1 MTTPSSFKRVDL
13 EKIILTNINEFG
25 WHAVNVIENDAQPP
39 WSYTIGLYD
48 TWSHPELIIV
58 GRSRA
63 TAHHMLNSIAT
74 ELEYDRRPDLG
85 TPIDTILPGI
95 PCHFIEVHPRYY
107 PDYVGFARWY
117 YRKRNF
123 PMTQIVWP
131 NTDGQYPWEEDA
143 PASFKEWQPILGSSP
158 LADSRRRL

>member
-48 TWSHPELIIV
+48 TWSHPELIII

-63 TAHHMLNSIAT
+63 TAQHMLATIVT
-74 ELEYDRRPDLG
+74 ELEYDRRPDLNL
-85 TPIDTILPGI
+85 PDDNVLPGSL
-95 PCHFIEVHPRYY
+95 CHFIEVHPRYY

-117 YRKRNF
+117 YRKRTF
-123 PMTQIVWP
+123 PMMQIVWP

-143 PASFKEWQPILGSSP
+143 PESFKEWQPMLGSSP
-158 LADSRRRL
+158 LADSRRRF